1 MPIANDLCIFSDALA
16 PFFIII
22 IIIIITSKIGPS

>member
-22 IIIIITSKIGPS
+22 IIITSKIGPS

>member
-22 IIIIITSKIGPS
+22 IITSKIGPS

>member
-22 IIIIITSKIGPS
+22 IIIITSKIGPS